1 MRVQKLEL
9 DLHMS
14 DTECARAKEG
24 QKTADKELDAAKEK
38 LEGVMSEKNE
48 LSQVGGQP

>member
-14 DTECARAKEG
+14 DTECARAKEA
-24 QKTADKELDAAKEK
+24 QNNADKELEAAKER
-38 LEGVMSEKNE
+38 LEGVTSEKNE
-48 LSQVGGQP
+48 LSQVGKP